1 LHGKQQWWA
10 RYWAGDVGGE
20 RRERS
25 PRLCDP
31 ERGVSRR
38 DPSIFRPF
46 LEEYWDQNVVLEP
59 AGVLPDSTPRP
70 HKGWD
75 GVLAFFGNQ
84 MEAFSEGW
92 LEATEFIDR
101 GDYLIVPYRF
111 GGRAR
116 HTGLPVEFSFV
127 ALFSLQD
134 GKVTRLEV
142 HRTKADAL
150 EAAGLEE

>member
-1 LHGKQQWWA
+1 MSKENVENA
-10 RYWAGDVGGE
+10 RRGYAVLNEAYRAG
-20 RRERS
+20 
-25 PRLCDP
+25 
-31 ERGVSRR
+31 
-38 DPSIFRPF
+38 DPSIVRPI
-46 LEEYWDQNVVLEP
+46 LEEYWDRNVVFEP
-59 AGVLPDSTPRP
+59 AGVLPDSSPRP

-75 GVLAFFGNQ
+75 GVLAFIGNQ

-101 GDYLIVPYRF
+101 GDYLIVPYRM

-127 ALFSLQD
+127 HLFTIQD

-142 HRTKADAL
+142 HRTKAEAL
-150 EAAGLEE
+150 EAAGLSE